1 MKKAVYSK
9 EFREQALRK
18 VYQRG
23 SRSVRA
29 IAEELAVNYFT
40 LKNWMKE
47 TGKEGPRPEIS
58 AARPPQAWT
67 PEERLVALAE
77 SYGLEGE
84 ALAAWCRQRGV
95 YAHHLAQWREEFCAG
110 ASRERGGG
118 TALRQLKEE
127 NHKLRRELVRK
138 EKALCEAG
146 ALLVLQKKF
155 QALWEAE
162 DV

>member
-9 EFREQALRK
+9 AFREQALRK

-29 IAEELAVNYFT
+29 IAEELSVNYFT

-47 TGKEGPRPEIS
+47 TGKEGQKPGNS
-58 AARPPQAWT
+58 AERPPRAWT
-67 PEERLVALAE
+67 PEERLAALAE

-95 YAHHLAQWREEFCAG
+95 YAHQLSQWRAEFCAG
-110 ASRERGGG
+110 TGRAREDDPV
-118 TALRQLKEE
+118 LRQLQEE
-127 NHKLRRELVRK
+127 NQRLRRELVRK

-155 QALWEAE
+155 RALWEAE
-162 DV
+162 DA